1 MKSRALILILLT
13 FALTS
18 AEVSQAATVLF
29 QGNRPF
35 NLFVPTTYSSGVPA
49 PLVVALS
56 GYNQTGAQFE
66 KYLNLTPVAQAD
78 GFLYVHPDGSK
89 DSHGIRFW
97 NGTPECCNFYSP
109 KVDDVAY
116 IMSIIAAVS
125 AQYAVDANRIYIIG
139 NSNGGFL
146 ANALACKH
154 ADQIAAVVNIAGGS
168 YTNAAAC
175 KPSVPVSVLEIWGT
189 KDETFKINH
198 ILGRPIP
205 GAVKI
210 FNMWG
215 DINRCSLPSI
225 TSPVKLD
232 LDVKVPGLET
242 TVMQFQG
249 CLGATAIDFWKI
261 AGAGHAPTISK
272 EFNNQMMEWL
282 LTHAKVST
290 N

>member
-1 MKSRALILILLT
+1 MKSRALIFTLLT
-13 FALTS
+13 FALMS
-18 AEVSQAATVLF
+18 AEVSQAATVPF

-35 NLFVPTTYSSGVPA
+35 NLFVPSTYNSGAPA
-49 PLVVALS
+49 PLVIGLS

-66 KYLNLTPVAQAD
+66 KYLNLTPIAQAD

-97 NGTPECCNFYSP
+97 NGTPECCSFYNP
-109 KVDDVAY
+109 KVDDAAY
-116 IMSIIAAVS
+116 IMSIVDTVS
-125 AQYAVDANRIYIIG
+125 RQYAVDPKRIYIIG
-139 NSNGGFL
+139 YSNGGFL

-175 KPSVPVSVLEIWGT
+175 KPSVPISVLEIWGT

-198 ILGRPIP
+198 ILGKPIP
-205 GAVKI
+205 GALKI

-242 TVMQFQG
+242 TSMQFQG
-249 CLGATAIDFWKI
+249 CLGATAIDFWKMT
-261 AGAGHAPTISK
+261 GVGHAPTFSK
-272 EFNNQMMEWL
+272 DFPDQIMGWL
-282 LTHAKVST
+282 LTHAKVPIT
-290 N
+290 